1 MGDLQIKK
9 KPTVYDVVIIGSG
22 AGGGMTGYVLA
33 KAGLKVLM
41 LEAGPFF
48 DPAKDSMQLKWPWES
63 PRRGGNATR
72 PMGDF
77 DAAYGGWQIEGEPYT
92 QKDGSEFQWFRS
104 KMMGGRTNHWAR
116 ISLRMGPKDFKGK
129 SYYGVG
135 DDWPV
140 TYEEISPYYDK
151 VDRLI
156 GVYGSAEGLEND
168 PDGIFLPPPRPRL
181 NELFVKK
188 SAEGL
193 GIKVIAGRGSVLTA
207 PLPGNDERKACFYCG
222 QCNRACRIYGDFS
235 SSSCLVIPAL
245 RTGHMELVT
254 NAVVR
259 EILTDNNGLAS
270 GVSYVDRIGGEE
282 YQVRAKTVVLAASTC
297 ESARILLNSRSAVHA
312 NGLANSSGVVGK
324 YLHDSTQVGG
334 AAILP
339 QLMDRKRFNE
349 DGVGSLHLYAPWWM
363 DNKKTDFPRGYHLE
377 IFGGMMMPSYGGYL
391 GFEGA
396 WVPFLNG
403 ALPGRDGK
411 MKNAGGFGAGLKDDY
426 RRFYGTL
433 AGIGCHGTALA
444 REDNYCEIDP
454 GTVDKYGIPVLRFRY
469 KWGEEEIKQAR
480 HMQETVQAIVKGM
493 GGIPL
498 SQPAGAGNNYGLD
511 KPGKGI
517 HEVGTVRMGNDP
529 ARSALN
535 KWGQAHDCRNLF
547 VTDGSVFVQQSEKN
561 PTWTILALS
570 MRTAEYLLDQ
580 RQKQLI

>member
-222 QCNRACRIYGDFS
+222 QCNRTCRIYGDFS

-282 YQVRAKTVVLAASTC
+282 YQVRAKAVVLAASTC

-493 GGIPL
+493 DGIPL

-561 PTWTILALS
+561 PTWTILAFS

>member
-222 QCNRACRIYGDFS
+222 QCNRTCRIYGDFS

-493 GGIPL
+493 DGIPL

-561 PTWTILALS
+561 PTWTILAFS